1 MWYLGI
7 PDFLWV
13 WVQIREQW
21 LFRVKYLFISVLG
34 SSKQVG
40 RAMANAVGCR
50 ALAAEAWFRALVSPR
65 EICGGQS
72 GTGTGFSGSFWGF
85 PCRCHST
92 VALHT
97 HVSRGEWTIGSLVA
111 EIQRR
116 SLTLSTRTTRKVL
129 FNNFIRSASLGDRCV
144 LVRSLLRD
152 IMIFPVIPV
161 EIRTPLRKI
170 EFNPRSWRG
179 MGYE

>member
-1 MWYLGI
+1 MWYL

-21 LFRVKYLFISVLG
+21 LFPVKYLFISVLG
-34 SSKQVG
+34 SGKQVG
-40 RAMANAVGCR
+40 RAMANAVSCR
-50 ALAAEAWFRALVSPR
+50 SLAAEAWFRALVSPR

-72 GTGTGFSGSFWGF
+72 GTGTGF

-97 HVSRGEWTIGSLVA
+97 HVSRGGWTVGSLVA

-116 SLTLSTRTTRKVL
+116 SLALSTRTTRKVL